1 MHRRLSNYNRAV
13 VKPYSPLLGIG
24 DCLNSNTALAEH
36 SDLLFAYLFGLV
48 LESDCYRDIK
58 VAVFVKL
65 GRQLEIAKI
74 EEIKNIPII
83 NVLDPARPPVKKSYP
98 KRAPVTLIA
107 FVLSTIVGVM
117 VTAFGGQGREA
128 VASLERI
135 LKKEAHPA
143 GAGAISR

>member
-1 MHRRLSNYNRAV
+1 M
-13 VKPYSPLLGIG
+13 KPYSPLLGIG

-36 SDLLFAYLFGLV
+36 SDLLFAYLFGSV

-83 NVLDPARPPVKKSYP
+83 NVLDPARPPVRRSYP
-98 KRAPVTLIA
+98 SRRAAALAALIVSL
-107 FVLSTIVGVM
+107 VLS
-117 VTAFGGQGREA
+117 VTYTGFNYQGRKA
-128 VASLERI
+128 LRDLRI
-135 LKKEAHPA
+135 AIFKQHHNQAHANSDDNKEQAKQT
-143 GAGAISR
+143 